1 MDVDAS
7 LAPIPA
13 PISIG
18 KSFKSSHETLLLSKT
33 ITSVFVALF
42 DGYPVDINILVHTVE
57 EGVNEIY
64 YGPVHL
70 VLN

>member
-1 MDVDAS
+1 MGVDAR
-7 LAPIPA
+7 LAPTA
-13 PISIG
+13 LDISIG
-18 KSFKSSHETLLLSKT
+18 KSSKSSHKILLSSKT
-33 ITSVFVALF
+33 ITSVFVALV